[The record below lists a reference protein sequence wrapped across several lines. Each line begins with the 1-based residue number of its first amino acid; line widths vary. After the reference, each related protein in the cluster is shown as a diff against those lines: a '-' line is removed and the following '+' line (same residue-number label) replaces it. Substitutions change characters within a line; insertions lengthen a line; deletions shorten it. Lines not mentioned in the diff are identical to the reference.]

1 MTKYHG
7 SLNNLW
13 QANGDFREQI
23 FARYC
28 NDSGETEEVSFFC
41 NVKLSIVLRNV
52 KCLAY
57 IPVRFFLEVCVL
69 GSVLSSA
76 PAFADQ
82 GHFEPGLLDD
92 FLRGASL
99 RYVAQREHIGKSLQK
114 PSEIKSY
121 VMSIYC
127 NHKRSAG

>member
-1 MTKYHG
+1 MTEYYG

-13 QANGDFREQI
+13 QVNGDFHEQI

-28 NDSGETEEVSFFC
+28 NNSGETEEVSFFC
-41 NVKLSIVLRNV
+41 NVKLSIVLRHV

-69 GSVLSSA
+69 GSVLPSA

-92 FLRGASL
+92 FLRGAGF

-114 PSEIKSY
+114 PSEIKLCD
-121 VMSIYC
+121 VNIL
-127 NHKRSAG
+127 